1 MSVSEEDVQKKAES
15 VQKLREQVQDAEAN
29 RVSREAEL
37 SNQFTMT
44 QLEAE
49 EAQLKAR
56 LTVAKE
62 AGKVS
67 VVKQGADAPMSAVK
81 AQMEQAVAQ
90 EKAAAAA
97 SKASQEEGQVPTSV
111 DTTPEPPKE

>member
-1 MSVSEEDVQKKAES
+1 MSVSDEDVQKKADD

-37 SNQFTMT
+37 SNQFTIN

-49 EAQLKAR
+49 EAQLRAR
-56 LTVAKE
+56 LAVAKE
-62 AGKVS
+62 AGKVAA
-67 VVKQGADAPMSAVK
+67 VKAGADAPLAAVK

-90 EKAAAAA
+90 EKAATEKP
-97 SKASQEEGQVPTSV
+97 SEEGQVPTSV